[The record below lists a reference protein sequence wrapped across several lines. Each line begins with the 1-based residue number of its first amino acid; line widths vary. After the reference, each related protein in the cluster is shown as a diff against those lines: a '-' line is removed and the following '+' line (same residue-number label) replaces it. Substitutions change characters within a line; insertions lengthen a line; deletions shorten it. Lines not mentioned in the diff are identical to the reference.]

1 MSGYKTPMTESLEA
15 RLVDAALRLLED
27 EGPLAFSQ
35 ARVAKEA
42 GIQQGHLTY
51 YFPRKADL
59 VAAVLERFAEEGDAT
74 FSKLAEKLAGSERA
88 VAEAV
93 AIHQVR
99 TLIRDQRRTRVL
111 LSLLV
116 QGFEDPDVLKALEAR
131 GLTSRVFLAGFLG
144 RPPDDVDVELAF
156 ATLRGLAVQNL
167 LHRYDAK
174 RVDALVA
181 RFRAWLDAL
190 PPRKDTP

>member
-1 MSGYKTPMTESLEA
+1 MWNYKLHMTDSLKE
-15 RLVDAALRLLED
+15 RLVDAALRLLEE
-27 EGPLAFSQ
+27 EGPKAFSQ

-74 FSKLAEKLAGSERA
+74 FRKLAEKVAGSERA
-88 VAEAV
+88 VLEAV
-93 AIHQVR
+93 AINQVR
-99 TLIRDQRRTRVL
+99 TLIRDKRRTRAL

-116 QGFEDPDVLKALEAR
+116 QGFDDPDILKTLEER
-131 GLTSRVFLAGFLG
+131 GLTNKVFLGGFLG
-144 RPPDDVDVELAF
+144 RAPDDADVELAF
-156 ATLRGLAVQNL
+156 ATLRGLAIQNL

-174 RVDALVA
+174 RVDELVA

-190 PPRKDTP
+190 PPRKDEA

>member
-1 MSGYKTPMTESLEA
+1 MTDSLKD
-15 RLVDAALRLLED
+15 RLVDAALRLLEE
-27 EGPLAFSQ
+27 EGPKAFSQ

-74 FSKLAEKLAGSERA
+74 FRKLAEKVAGSERA
-88 VAEAV
+88 VLEAV

-99 TLIRDQRRTRVL
+99 TLIRDKRRTRAL

-116 QGFEDPDVLKALEAR
+116 QGFEDPDILKTLEAR
-131 GLTSRVFLAGFLG
+131 GLTNKVFLAGFLG
-144 RPPDDVDVELAF
+144 RGPDDADVELAF
-156 ATLRGLAVQNL
+156 ATLRGLAIQNL
-167 LHRYDAK
+167 LHRYDPK
-174 RVDALVA
+174 RVDALVQ

-190 PPRKDTP
+190 PKREES

>member
-1 MSGYKTPMTESLEA
+1 MSGYKTHMTDSLKD
-15 RLVDAALRLLED
+15 RLLDAALKLLEE
-27 EGPLAFSQ
+27 EGPKAFSQ

-74 FSKLAEKLAGSERA
+74 FRKLAEKVAGSERA
-88 VAEAV
+88 VLEAV
-93 AIHQVR
+93 AINQVR
-99 TLIRDQRRTRVL
+99 TLIRDKRRTRAL

-116 QGFEDPDVLKALEAR
+116 QGFEDPDILKTLEAR
-131 GLTSRVFLAGFLG
+131 GLTNKVFLAGFLG
-144 RPPDDVDVELAF
+144 REPDDADVELAF
-156 ATLRGLAVQNL
+156 ATLRGLAIQNL
-167 LHRYDAK
+167 LHRYDTK
-174 RVDALVA
+174 RVDELVQ

-190 PPRKDTP
+190 PKREES

>member
-1 MSGYKTPMTESLEA
+1 MTDSLKE
-15 RLVDAALRLLED
+15 RLVDAALRLLEE
-27 EGPLAFSQ
+27 EGPKAFSQ
-35 ARVAKEA
+35 TRVAKEA

-74 FSKLAEKLAGSERA
+74 FRKLADKLAGSERA
-88 VAEAV
+88 VVEAV

-99 TLIRDQRRTRVL
+99 TLIRDQRRTRAL

-116 QGFEDPDVLKALEAR
+116 QGFEDPDILKTLEER
-131 GLTSRVFLAGFLG
+131 GLTNKVFLAGFLG
-144 RPPDDVDVELAF
+144 RAPDDEDVELAF
-156 ATLRGLAVQNL
+156 ATLRGLAIQNL
-167 LHRYDAK
+167 LHRYDAR
-174 RVDALVA
+174 RVDALVS

-190 PPRKDTP
+190 PPRKDSP